1 MRMSMTHH
9 HLTSP
14 CLPLSI
20 PRDIY
25 RTHLLPLLT
34 VSRTQ
39 RTSLGSGTKRATT
52 IWTATMTVQ
61 RLLSPTRICTKI
73 TNKNN
78 SNSNII
84 NNNYRSNRN
93 NNSSISNRSNN
104 DYTISISNR
113 SNTYPVI

>member
-1 MRMSMTHH
+1 MTHH

-34 VSRTQ
+34 LYRTQ
-39 RTSLGSGTKRATT
+39 RTSLGSGTKRGTT
-52 IWTATMTVQ
+52 IWTATMTVMKP
-61 RLLSPTRICTKI
+61 LLPTRICTKI
-73 TNKNN
+73 TNNNN
-78 SNSNII
+78 SNNIVN
-84 NNNYRSNRN
+84 NNNYRSNKN
-93 NNSSISNRSNN
+93 NNRSISNRSNN
-104 DYTISISNR
+104 DYTIFISNR